1 VVDTGIEPVTPS
13 MSRKCATAAPI
24 DRVSLQTVLKLEVET
39 GFEPVVLQLC
49 RLLLWA
55 AQPLHH
61 SNQKPKYLI
70 TWGLR
75 PLRADD
81 EIRTRDP
88 NLGKV
93 VLYQLSHIRVSYFQ
107 DLDTLTQ
114 KLGYL
119 QLSAPLPT
127 RVAAG
132 VSQFTVLDQVH
143 AGDFIH
149 ASNAEANCFL
159 NPRSQ
164 KP

>member
-1 VVDTGIEPVTPS
+1 MVDTGIEPVTPS

-24 DRVSLQTVLKLEVET
+24 DRMPLKTDLKLEVET

-61 SNQKPKYLI
+61 SNQEPRSSI

-93 VLYQLSHIRVSYFQ
+93 VLYQLSHIRVSCFQ

-127 RVAAG
+127 RIIARIA
-132 VSQFTVLDQVH
+132 QFSVLD
-143 AGDFIH
+143 
-149 ASNAEANCFL
+149 
-159 NPRSQ
+159 
-164 KP
+164 